1 MKKVLALL
9 LALTMILTFAAC
21 GKKTEDNGSETANS
35 EKETQSQAAEQ
46 KNGSVPEGAVTDE
59 TNSVQKI

>member
-35 EKETQSQAAEQ
+35 EKETQSQAA
-46 KNGSVPEGAVTDE
+46 
-59 TNSVQKI
+59 